1 MCVRLHR
8 PDRHIKIYGK
18 ARRHQGARPS
28 LPKRTDAKDA
38 VLARRQGPV
47 LRYTSGHEAGS
58 SKRARATRPAFRLY
72 SVLTAMLNVLPLT
85 VRSCNVA
92 ALRRLP
98 VSAPLAAGSVI
109 VAIAPISARSPNG
122 PGAKRL

>member
-1 MCVRLHR
+1 MFGDGGIDERF
-8 PDRHIKIYGK
+8 PEGQSYPG
-18 ARRHQGARPS
+18 
-28 LPKRTDAKDA
+28 
-38 VLARRQGPV
+38 
-47 LRYTSGHEAGS
+47 
-58 SKRARATRPAFRLY
+58 
-72 SVLTAMLNVLPLT
+72 LTATLNVLPLT

-109 VAIAPISARSPNG
+109 VAIAPICARNPNG